1 MGDNENGSGKPVDLT
16 RRKVLAGIAASAS
29 AAGLAACGGSSDA
42 ASDGNEAPEQALPKP
57 EDSGIDH
64 IVVVMME
71 NRSFDHYFGWV
82 PGANGRQAGYNF
94 SDSDGN
100 AQKTHD
106 LAPDFQNC
114 ASADPAHGY
123 DTGRTH
129 LNGGKM
135 DGFLLTQPVGDTFPI
150 GYYTADSL
158 PFYKGVVENYTLCD
172 RYFSGILAATQ
183 PNRYYM
189 HAGQT
194 DKLSN
199 DITFFKQA
207 TVWDAL
213 KSVGRSGRYYYGD
226 LAGWAL
232 VSFEFSGHNPGAGN
246 ILPFSRFL
254 DDAKSGDLA
263 DVSYIDPSM
272 LGEGAG
278 TSNDDHP
285 LADIRKGQVLLNTIY
300 DTLRTSPA
308 WEKTLLIIN
317 YDEWGGFYDHVEP
330 PFAPVTFEEYA
341 ATGNDGRLGFRV
353 PCMAIGP
360 RVRRNY
366 IEKRQVDPNAILN
379 MIAWR
384 FGFAPL
390 GARGATS
397 MNFAEVLDFSSPPKL
412 DAPAFDV
419 PDDASYGMACSA
431 QMSAAKTTMT
441 PERYAEVER
450 RHAEHLDEWQ
460 QLVSAAL
467 AAGHRPD

>member
-1 MGDNENGSGKPVDLT
+1 MEESNTGRPVDRT
-16 RRKVLAGIAASAS
+16 RRKLLAGLAAASAS
-29 AAGLAACGGSSDA
+29 SAGLSACGGSGGDDA
-42 ASDGNEAPEQALPKP
+42 ESPEQQVLPPP
-57 EDSGIDH
+57 EQSGIDH

-82 PGANGRQAGYNF
+82 PGANGQQAGLKF
-94 SDSDGN
+94 TDTDGKL
-100 AQKTHD
+100 QSTRD
-106 LAPDFQNC
+106 LAPDYQNC

-123 DTGRTH
+123 DSGRIH
-129 LNGGKM
+129 LAGGRM
-135 DGFLLTQPVGDTFPI
+135 DGFLLTQPAGDTFPI

-194 DKLSN
+194 DKLDN
-199 DITFFKQA
+199 AITFFSQP
-207 TVWDAL
+207 TVWDGL
-213 KSVGRSGRYYYGD
+213 NSVGRSGRYYYGD

-232 VSFEFSGHNPGAGN
+232 VSLEFAGHNPGAQN

-254 DDAKSGDLA
+254 EDAANGDLA

-285 LADIRKGQVLLNTIY
+285 LADIRSGQVLLNRIY
-300 DTLRTSPA
+300 DALRSSPQ
-308 WEKTLLIIN
+308 WEKTLLVIN

-330 PFAPVTFEEYA
+330 PFAPVTFEEFQ

-360 RVRRNY
+360 RVRRKY
-366 IEKRQVDPNAILN
+366 IEKRQLDPNSILN
-379 MIAWR
+379 LIAWR

-390 GARGATS
+390 GARGTTS
-397 MNFAEVLDFSSPPKL
+397 MNFAQVLDFNSPPDL
-412 DAPAFDV
+412 HAPAFNV
-419 PDDASYGMACSA
+419 PDDASFGQACSA
-431 QMSAAKTTMT
+431 QMASAQKTMQ
-441 PERYAEVER
+441 PQRYAEVAR
-450 RHAEHLDEWQ
+450 RHAEHIDEWQ
-460 QLVSAAL
+460 ELVRAAL
-467 AAGHRPD
+467 AAGLKPASQG